1 MDLQKKEHKR
11 KLVLKALE
19 ERRQEQSKDKLL
31 MDIIAAV
38 PRSTDTHIDAVIKK
52 VRRENENDA
61 LKLEAALAHCR
72 NLSYNLTGAKPTQL
86 WTESARMVW
95 LDTIEA
101 VTRQSSRWKACPLV
115 MVHPYCGTVEVVI
128 SLCGKHQA
136 LSEYSR
142 MRLFAED
149 LREGLD
155 EILDEI
161 HPIKDNE
168 SGQALPF
175 EETKEILL
183 DISNNDDRLS
193 EEDEGHLSEEDT
205 ASVELDKEVEKVSK
219 DWTLDE
225 VKTDGEPTAKSR
237 LISPVDRDM
246 KSPPNV
252 TVNLTSTPPPTM
264 NQSRTSSTST
274 LSSFGSPLFDIES
287 PKKPQ
292 KPSPKK
298 PSPEKPPMSPISSA
312 AAAAAATKV
321 IPGHQMPM
329 QLAQDIL
336 DRTSRSLADDLRA
349 EVEAFALDWP
359 SNSRDR
365 SRHTSNRAGASVN
378 RSLFSD
384 NDRQVT
390 YKPSPWQISAVPE
403 EDADPQPLT
412 PPPKKS
418 TKAPS
423 DLSNALEAYPDGFTM
438 IPLKNRRKSDAKKQK
453 DKKRPVSSP
462 NLPANKQSRMDRT
475 EDAIEQL
482 QMGQANQNAVLKQLA
497 DQMSQFNLH
506 WQLQNSK
513 K

>member
-1 MDLQKKEHKR
+1 
-11 KLVLKALE
+11 
-19 ERRQEQSKDKLL
+19 

-38 PRSTDTHIDAVIKK
+38 PRSTDAHIDAVIKK
-52 VRRENENDA
+52 VRKENDNDA
-61 LKLEAALAHCR
+61 TKLEAALAHCR

-115 MVHPYCGTVEVVI
+115 MIHPYCGTVEVVT

-136 LSEYSR
+136 LSEFSR
-142 MRLFAED
+142 MRLFAEE

-155 EILDEI
+155 EILNDI

-183 DISNNDDRLS
+183 DISNNDGQLS
-193 EEDEGHLSEEDT
+193 EEEEGHLSEDDT
-205 ASVELDKEVEKVSK
+205 ASVELNNEVEKVSK
-219 DWTLDE
+219 DWTLDQVE
-225 VKTDGEPTAKSR
+225 KDEEPAAKSR
-237 LISPVDRDM
+237 LISPMNLNM

-252 TVNLTSTPPPTM
+252 TINLTSTPPPTM
-264 NQSRTSSTST
+264 DQSQSSSTST
-274 LSSFGSPLFDIES
+274 LSSFGSPLFSVEAPRS
-287 PKKPQ
+287 P

-298 PSPEKPPMSPISSA
+298 SPKLPPPPKA
-312 AAAAAATKV
+312 AKTV
-321 IPGHQMPM
+321 PGHLMSM
-329 QLAQDIL
+329 QISQDQL
-336 DRTSRSLADDLRA
+336 NKTSRSIAEDLKA
-349 EVEAFALDWP
+349 EAEAFALDWP
-359 SNSRDR
+359 TTKTDR
-365 SRHTSNRAGASVN
+365 PITRNTSNRAGAPVN
-378 RSLFSD
+378 RSLFTES
-384 NDRQVT
+384 DRQVL
-390 YKPSPWQISAVPE
+390 YKPSPWQISVVPE
-403 EDADPQPLT
+403 EEMEPL
-412 PPPKKS
+412 PLPKSPKKNV
-418 TKAPS
+418 KAPS

-506 WQLQNSK
+506 FRMQK
-513 K
+513 